1 MLVTSTDNLG
11 TSTTGRLLD
20 RTREALLVLTAP
32 GPGVTGSLG
41 VEAGGASSSD
51 DPRPAECV
59 GSELVDLLEDLE
71 VRTEVGAEYP
81 APSGCFYGDNGALV
95 AQPRDGVVLLG
106 AVDVL
111 RNGGILEADN
121 AAVALRLLGQHE
133 RLVWY
138 VPDVADLAADD
149 AVTLSSL
156 LPDWLR
162 PGLWLVA
169 LALLALVI
177 WRGRRLGALATEPL
191 PVVVRAIET
200 TRSRGRLYRR
210 ADDRAH
216 AAATLRSAARAAA
229 ADRLRLPAGVP
240 EPESPD
246 ALVRD
251 VARHLG
257 RPVGDVAALLHPH
270 APAPTTDHDL
280 ITLANALAG
289 LDGGTPSM
297 STTPQEAP
305 TDANQAVRERL
316 GAVRT
321 EVAKAVVGQEAAV
334 SGLRSSALLCGGH
347 VLMERGAGGGQD
359 PARAHPG
366 RRPRRAHP
374 ARAVSL
380 PT

>member
-1 MLVTSTDNLG
+1 M
-11 TSTTGRLLD
+11 
-20 RTREALLVLTAP
+20 
-32 GPGVTGSLG
+32 
-41 VEAGGASSSD
+41 
-51 DPRPAECV
+51 
-59 GSELVDLLEDLE
+59 
-71 VRTEVGAEYP
+71 
-81 APSGCFYGDNGALV
+81 

-121 AAVALRLLGQHE
+121 AAVALRLLGQHD

-169 LALLALVI
+169 LALLALVL

-216 AAATLRSAARAAA
+216 AAATLRAAGRAAA
-229 ADRLRLPAGVP
+229 ADRLRLPAGGRMH
-240 EPESPD
+240 ESPD

-280 ITLANALAG
+280 ITLANALAE
-289 LDGGTPSM
+289 LD
-297 STTPQEAP
+297 
-305 TDANQAVRERL
+305 RE
-316 GAVRT
+316 V
-321 EVAKAVVGQEAAV
+321 
-334 SGLRSSALLCGGH
+334 
-347 VLMERGAGGGQD
+347 
-359 PARAHPG
+359 
-366 RRPRRAHP
+366 RRP
-374 ARAVSL
+374 
-380 PT
+380 